1 MSEKMTGKSKSMGR
15 IIGKIALWLVIGGA
29 LGFFGAFL
37 IFSIKG
43 ETENV
48 MHLFFNGYLAYA
60 LWYQLGFFIVLGG
73 IAVTLYFRAGAQ
85 IKLGNYE
92 AEDRA
97 GEYQNAA
104 ITANELN
111 MVIQFLLFELAVDGK
126 NPMMLAN
133 VVCFL
138 VCCTVVVVMEA
149 FLVKQVKRIQP
160 LKRGDVGDA
169 RFTQKWLESCDEA
182 EQMVIYKASYSSF
195 IAMKTLLPLLE
206 AAAFFGKLM
215 FDTGNFPIVLICIA
229 WGVNTGVYCFG
240 SMRLEKGNKM

>member
-97 GEYQNAA
+97 
-104 ITANELN
+104 
-111 MVIQFLLFELAVDGK
+111 
-126 NPMMLAN
+126 
-133 VVCFL
+133 
-138 VCCTVVVVMEA
+138 
-149 FLVKQVKRIQP
+149 
-160 LKRGDVGDA
+160 
-169 RFTQKWLESCDEA
+169 ESGA
-182 EQMVIYKASYSSF
+182 
-195 IAMKTLLPLLE
+195 
-206 AAAFFGKLM
+206 
-215 FDTGNFPIVLICIA
+215 
-229 WGVNTGVYCFG
+229 
-240 SMRLEKGNKM
+240 

>member
-111 MVIQFLLFELAVDGK
+111 MVIQFLLFGLAVDGK

-138 VCCTVVVVMEA
+138 VCCTVVVVMEGVSGEA
-149 FLVKQVKRIQP
+149 GEADSAVEAGVWETPVLRRNGWRAVMKRS
-160 LKRGDVGDA
+160 R
-169 RFTQKWLESCDEA
+169 W
-182 EQMVIYKASYSSF
+182 
-195 IAMKTLLPLLE
+195 
-206 AAAFFGKLM
+206 
-215 FDTGNFPIVLICIA
+215 
-229 WGVNTGVYCFG
+229 
-240 SMRLEKGNKM
+240 